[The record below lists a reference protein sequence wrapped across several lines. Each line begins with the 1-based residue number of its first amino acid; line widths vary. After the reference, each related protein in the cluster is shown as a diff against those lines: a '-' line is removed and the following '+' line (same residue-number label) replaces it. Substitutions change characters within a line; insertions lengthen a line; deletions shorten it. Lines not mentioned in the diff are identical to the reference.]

1 MTFYEKDLNLLFIKE
16 NNVYDEKDSNLMF
29 IMKGYEFL

>member
-1 MTFYEKDLNLLFIKE
+1 MTFYEKDLNLLFIME